1 VHNRARVAVIADN
14 LAREVFGD
22 AESAVGRRLSTGLGP
37 GDWREI
43 IGVVGDVR
51 DEGMERDAPA
61 LVYWPMAQEDYFDM
75 PFSVRRTMIYAVRS
89 PRVGT
94 PDFLAEVRNAVWS
107 AYPAQPLGGVITM
120 ELLQKDSMARTS
132 FTLVMLAI
140 AAAVALLLGSIGI
153 FGVIS
158 YTVSQRTQELGLRKA
173 MGAEAG
179 SVAGLVVRQG
189 LVLAVLGVGTGIAVA
204 LGVTRLMASLLFG
217 VGPSDPLTFASVA
230 LVLLAVALLASYLPA
245 RRAARVDPM
254 VALRAE

>member
-1 VHNRARVAVIADN
+1 
-14 LAREVFGD
+14 
-22 AESAVGRRLSTGLGP
+22 
-37 GDWREI
+37 
-43 IGVVGDVR
+43 
-51 DEGMERDAPA
+51 M
-61 LVYWPMAQEDYFDM
+61 VYA
-75 PFSVRRTMIYAVRS
+75 IRS

-94 PDFLAEVRNAVWS
+94 PDFLAEVRDAVWS
-107 AYPAQPLGGVITM
+107 AYPTRPMGGMVTM
-120 ELLQKDSMARTS
+120 DVLQKDSMARTS

-189 LVLAVLGVGTGIAVA
+189 LVLAVVGVGAGIVVA
-204 LGVTRLMASLLFG
+204 MGVTRLMASLLFG
-217 VGPSDPLTFASVA
+217 VGPMDPLTYVTVA
-230 LVLLAVALLASYLPA
+230 GVLLAVASLASYLPA
-245 RRAARVDPM
+245 RKAARVDPM

>member
-1 VHNRARVAVIADN
+1 
-14 LAREVFGD
+14 
-22 AESAVGRRLSTGLGP
+22 
-37 GDWREI
+37 
-43 IGVVGDVR
+43 
-51 DEGMERDAPA
+51 
-61 LVYWPMAQEDYFDM
+61 
-75 PFSVRRTMIYAVRS
+75 
-89 PRVGT
+89 
-94 PDFLAEVRNAVWS
+94 
-107 AYPAQPLGGVITM
+107 
-120 ELLQKDSMARTS
+120 
-132 FTLVMLAI
+132 
-140 AAAVALLLGSIGI
+140 
-153 FGVIS
+153 
-158 YTVSQRTQELGLRKA
+158 